1 MSFFNRTTN
10 RFTGIYNAVPQG
22 VTVLYL
28 SNEINYPKGYAITV
42 IPEKSLEITKID
54 KKGNYLNLKY
64 LGT

>member
-42 IPEKSLEITKID
+42 IP
-54 KKGNYLNLKY
+54 
-64 LGT
+64 